1 MFQDNLTLIIYFAHF
16 FLGFKLYVYMKKNI
30 IQIAKGVI
38 FHQMKGVI
46 SFNNLILDFK
56 HVTIMKVV
64 VKVTVQIDGS
74 RRDANS

>member
-16 FLGFKLYVYMKKNI
+16 FLGFKLYVCMKKNI

-56 HVTIMKVV
+56 HVTIIKVV
-64 VKVTVQIDGS
+64 VKVIVQ
-74 RRDANS
+74 DAKS